1 MRIIFF
7 VLFTLVLNFDN
18 NRFSFAH
25 FVEFLCRNVERS
37 SIRRRSSCCNRS
49 RN

>member
-1 MRIIFF
+1 MKIVGIVTF
-7 VLFTLVLNFDN
+7 VLNFDN
-18 NRFSFAH
+18 NRFSLAH

-37 SIRRRSSCCNRS
+37 SIRCRSSCSNRS